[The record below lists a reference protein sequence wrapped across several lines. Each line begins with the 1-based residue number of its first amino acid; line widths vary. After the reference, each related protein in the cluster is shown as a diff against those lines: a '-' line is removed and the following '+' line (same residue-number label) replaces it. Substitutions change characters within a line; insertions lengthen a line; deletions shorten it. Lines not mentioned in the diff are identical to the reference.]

1 LDVTEIAELY
11 FKSGK
16 AVLENTLSHHQG
28 LDSGVPGEALL
39 VAEKSLPSV
48 HWYAVSVRPRH
59 EKLMTRHLEH
69 QGLNHFLPLY
79 RSVRR
84 WKDRRKELDMA
95 LFPGYVFVNLN
106 LRDRLRVLRAPG
118 AVQFVTFQ
126 GQPAAIP
133 DSEIRALES
142 SLSAGLRLQPHP
154 YLHQGARVRL
164 KRGPLVGA
172 EGIMIRRKERF
183 RLVLSIDLIMRSVV
197 FEVDEAD
204 VEPL

>member
-1 LDVTEIAELY
+1 
-11 FKSGK
+11 
-16 AVLENTLSHHQG
+16 VLENTPSNYEA
-28 LDSGVPGEALL
+28 SGSGIPGKAL
-39 VAEKSLPSV
+39 ASIEKLLPV
-48 HWYAVSVRPRH
+48 ERWYAVSVRPRH
-59 EKLMTRHLEH
+59 EKLVARYLEY
-69 QGLNHFLPLY
+69 QGLNYFLPVY

-126 GQPAAIP
+126 GHPAAIP

-204 VEPL
+204 VEPI

>member
-1 LDVTEIAELY
+1 MAELY
-11 FKSGK
+11 LGAVSG
-16 AVLENTLSHHQG
+16 ALENTLLQHEALG
-28 LDSGVPGEALL
+28 SGIPGEALL
-39 VAEKSLPSV
+39 FAEKFLPSV
-48 HWYAVSVRPRH
+48 QWYAVSVRPRH
-59 EKLMTRHLEH
+59 EKLVTRHLEY
-69 QGLNHFLPLY
+69 QGLNHFLPVY

-95 LFPGYVFVNLN
+95 LFPGYVFVNLD

-133 DSEIRALES
+133 DSEIRALEA
-142 SLSAGLRLQPHP
+142 SLSAGLRVQPHP
-154 YLHQGARVRL
+154 YLRQGARVRL

-183 RLVLSIDLIMRSVV
+183 RLVLSIDLIMRSVM

>member
-1 LDVTEIAELY
+1 
-11 FKSGK
+11 
-16 AVLENTLSHHQG
+16 VLENTLSNPEAMG
-28 LDSGVPGEALL
+28 NGIPGEALL
-39 VAEKSLPSV
+39 FAEKLLPSV
-48 HWYAVSVRPRH
+48 QWYAVSVRSRH
-59 EKLMTRHLEH
+59 EKLVTRHLEH
-69 QGLNHFLPLY
+69 QGLNHFLPVY

-84 WKDRRKELDMA
+84 WKDRRQELDMA

-204 VEPL
+204 VEPI